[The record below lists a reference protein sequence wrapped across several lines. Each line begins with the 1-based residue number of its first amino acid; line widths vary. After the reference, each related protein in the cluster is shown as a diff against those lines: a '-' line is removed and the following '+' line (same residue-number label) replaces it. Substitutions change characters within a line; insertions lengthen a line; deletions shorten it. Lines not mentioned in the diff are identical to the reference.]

1 VMIRV
6 DVDGGEAHARDLGD
20 GPPERRHGLAAPPF
34 AHVGDALENRSFH
47 GAIIAKL
54 LRYTTWAM
62 PALPVGKL
70 PPLLLQRL
78 LRAHASD
85 DPRVVVGPQVGEDAA
100 VLDIGD
106 RYLVVTADPITF
118 ATDEV
123 GWYALHVNANDLAVR
138 GARPLWF
145 LATVLLPESGAT
157 ELGVERLFADL
168 RLACSELGV
177 ALVGGHTEVTAGL
190 PRAIVSGCML
200 GEVEKDRLVTTG
212 GARPGDALLLTKGVP
227 LEGASIIARE
237 RAAEAER
244 RGVPADVLKRARDF
258 LRHPG
263 ISVLPEARAA
273 CGAARVHA
281 MHDPTEGGVATAC
294 WELAQAADVGIH
306 VDRERIPVL
315 REGRVLCEA
324 FGLDPL
330 GTIASGSLLLAVD
343 PADAPVVI
351 AACREAGVDCA
362 QIGRV
367 TEASQGVSLA
377 TGGHARPMPTFPQ
390 DQITRIFSEG

>member
-1 VMIRV
+1 
-6 DVDGGEAHARDLGD
+6 
-20 GPPERRHGLAAPPF
+20 
-34 AHVGDALENRSFH
+34 
-47 GAIIAKL
+47 
-54 LRYTTWAM
+54 M

-78 LRAHASD
+78 LSAHAPD
-85 DPRVVVGPQVGEDAA
+85 DPRVVVGPQIGEDAA

-106 RYLVVTADPITF
+106 RYLVATADPITF

-212 GARPGDALLLTKGVP
+212 GARPGDVLLLTKGVP

-244 RGVPADVLKRARDF
+244 RGVPVDVLKRARDF

-343 PADAPVVI
+343 LADAPAVI
-351 AACREAGVDCA
+351 AACREVGVDCA
-362 QIGRV
+362 HIGRV
-367 TEASQGVSLA
+367 TEASQGVTLA